1 MKDEVTYV
9 LYICSAIRPFRL
21 VKKKKNHSASSSRAK
36 VLTVPLHT
44 LGHNFN
50 IFELALDE

>member
-9 LYICSAIRPFRL
+9 LYICSAIWLFRL
-21 VKKKKNHSASSSRAK
+21 VKKKMNHRASSSRAK
-36 VLTVPLHT
+36 VFTISLHT

-50 IFELALDE
+50 NTSN